1 LVTPYGRAVKN
12 GSSWIYEYNLTDLP
26 ITIGMGN
33 VRVVIRKGANNLAE
47 VVQERHYY
55 PFGMEMSE
63 LSYNFGSTG
72 TNKYLYNGKE
82 LENDYGIYLYDY
94 GARMY
99 DPQLGRWH
107 SVDPLAELGRRWS
120 PYTYAFDN
128 PIRFID
134 PDGRW
139 PILGGPILNEG
150 TKKFLTK
157 IAPYTDL
164 NDAVVLVSAIL
175 SPITGKNPINIDG
188 TIATNDD
195 IEAAK
200 MGLLLPAISGSGA
213 KKAIGTVENTGK
225 KYFRYVGK
233 GEADIIKKT
242 GEIPNTKS
250 SGELKNI
257 YFSDKEY
264 KTSGRAKTHLQLENK
279 PTHKVQIDPENVGDA
294 TPFKRVNPSDNP
306 QWGIGGGRE
315 ATTNKPIKVDP
326 KKVSLLKG
334 GE

>member
-1 LVTPYGRAVKN
+1 
-12 GSSWIYEYNLTDLP
+12 
-26 ITIGMGN
+26 M
-33 VRVVIRKGANNLAE
+33 
-47 VVQERHYY
+47 
-55 PFGMEMSE
+55 
-63 LSYNFGSTG
+63 
-72 TNKYLYNGKE
+72 
-82 LENDYGIYLYDY
+82 
-94 GARMY
+94 
-99 DPQLGRWH
+99 
-107 SVDPLAELGRRWS
+107 DPLAELGRRWS

-213 KKAIGTVENTGK
+213 EKVGNIVENIIDGLASSKKINKNATNAESHFMLYEIKDEGAVLKVGKADAERTTSLGDPVRMKASERQAQKVYPNAKAEPVQDLGRTTTGK
-225 KYFRYVGK
+225 AK
-233 GEADIIKKT
+233 EAEAAKVR
-242 GEIPNTKS
+242 EHRA
-250 SGELKNI
+250 SGNPLPLNREK
-257 YFSDKEY
+257 DKHY
-264 KTSGRAKTHLQLENK
+264 HSN
-279 PTHKVQIDPENVGDA
+279 
-294 TPFKRVNPSDNP
+294 
-306 QWGIGGGRE
+306 
-315 ATTNKPIKVDP
+315 
-326 KKVSLLKG
+326 
-334 GE
+334 